1 MEAANTIKQSFG
13 QILLWLAAVILLCTQ
28 VQPVEA
34 ADQRLK
40 SKLGCVPFVAR
51 TIEAMAV
58 TEYLTTVLL
67 NELERS
73 GSFEVTE
80 RKRLE
85 SAMDLEGVRSDSLSA
100 TELQR
105 LGTRL
110 GVEFLVGGT
119 VATQSQGLLMELSVL
134 SLRGQRVVLTEK
146 LQVSEGDA
154 PRLLQELALR
164 IRQAAQRSAE
174 PVAVPEASKPLVAA
188 MALEAVGSTNAI
200 RLRWKHP
207 SPERVVGYMV
217 LRANEPQGPFTTVG
231 TVTEPGYS
239 DEQLRLNETYY
250 YRVTA
255 VGQNG
260 MASEPT
266 SVVRGATSV
275 APAVP
280 IFMNVEPVLAGAV
293 LSWRQRPCAGAD
305 ERTLPKGVRI
315 YRRSTAE
322 KEFVPIA
329 RVVDDQPGFRDQGL
343 QDGVTYLYTM
353 TAYNQAGAE
362 SEQSVQLSLTTPPTT
377 SGLTAGSGKVR
388 RVPLSWQVH
397 PFVGVSGYKLQ
408 RALSKEGP
416 YQELATVNDR
426 QTTSYLDA
434 GLADKTLYWYRIV
447 AISREQ
453 GIGGASGEVSA
464 VTREL
469 PPTPLKL
476 TAAQGEPRR
485 VSLVW
490 ESSAVADDELSGFYL
505 YRGEPGQDKL
515 TKIATLPPDARS
527 YRDGEEP
534 LKDATAYSYVV
545 AAFNTGGAISPLSA
559 RANATTKALPKQVVG
574 LQLKDKASRLVS
586 WQKSVETDIRR
597 YHIYKKGL
605 MGWQR
610 LIAVEASEW
619 RITDSGRLE
628 LYVAA
633 EDVDGLESEPSVVL
647 VVE

>member
-1 MEAANTIKQSFG
+1 MEAANTIKQSYVYLLSG
-13 QILLWLAAVILLCTQ
+13 LIALLLVCLQIDSAAAS
-28 VQPVEA
+28 E
-34 ADQRLK
+34 QRLK
-40 SKLGCVPFVAR
+40 ARLGCVPFVAR

-110 GVEFLVGGT
+110 GVEFLVSGT
-119 VATQSQGLLMELSVL
+119 VATRSQGLLMELSVL
-134 SLRGQRVVLTEK
+134 GLRGQRVVLTEK

-164 IRQAAQRSAE
+164 IRQAAQGSTE
-174 PVAVPEASKPLVAA
+174 PVSGSEASRPLASA

-200 RLRWKHP
+200 RLRWKH
-207 SPERVVGYMV
+207 STPERVVGYMV
-217 LRANEPQGPFTTVG
+217 LRANEPQGAFTTVG

-266 SVVRGATSV
+266 AVVRGATSV

-280 IFMNVEPVLAGAV
+280 IFMNIEPVLGGAV
-293 LSWRQRPCAGAD
+293 LSWRQRPCTGAD

-315 YRRSTAE
+315 YRRSAAE
-322 KEFVPIA
+322 KEFIPIA
-329 RVVDDQPGFRDQGL
+329 RVADDQPGFRDQGL
-343 QDGVTYLYTM
+343 QDGATYLYTM

-362 SEQSVQLSLTTPPTT
+362 SEQSVQLSLTTPPAT
-377 SGLTAGSGKVR
+377 SGLTAVGGKVR

-434 GLADKTLYWYRIV
+434 GLADKTQYWYRIV
-447 AISREQ
+447 AISKEQ
-453 GIGGASGEVSA
+453 GVGGVSGEVSA
-464 VTREL
+464 MTRDL
-469 PPTPLKL
+469 PPTPLRL
-476 TAAQGEPRR
+476 TATQGEPRR
-485 VSLVW
+485 VSLHW
-490 ESSAVADDELSGFYL
+490 ELNSVPDDELSGFYL
-505 YRGEPGQDKL
+505 YRGEPGQEKL
-515 TKIATLPPDARS
+515 AKIATLPGDARS

-545 AAFNTGGAISPLSA
+545 AAFNAGGAISPLSA

-574 LQLKDKASRLVS
+574 VQLKDKTTCLVS
-586 WQKSVETDIRR
+586 WQKSAEADIRR
-597 YHIYKKGL
+597 YQIYKKGL

-610 LIAVEASEW
+610 LITVDTPEW
-619 RITDSGRLE
+619 RNTDSGRLE
-628 LYVAA
+628 LYVTA
-633 EDVDGLESEPSVVL
+633 EDADGLESEPSAVL